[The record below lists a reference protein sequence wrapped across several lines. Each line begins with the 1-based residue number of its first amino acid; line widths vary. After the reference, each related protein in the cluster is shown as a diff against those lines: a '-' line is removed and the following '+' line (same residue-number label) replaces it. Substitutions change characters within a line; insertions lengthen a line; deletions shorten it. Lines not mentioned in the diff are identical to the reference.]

1 VRVQKVYSGQP
12 GAAEGGAVVRQEF
25 YVGCGD
31 FNIQLIGSFYV
42 RDVVIFDCI
51 QESVGEDQDEMVR
64 RRGGASVFIRGW
76 RILGGITVAQCLVQV
91 ANMIGWSAANQAS
104 LVSTRRGS
112 RAGSLSFL
120 VRSLGG
126 VSMQWVLMERSNWIH
141 VEGLPWMVL

>member
-1 VRVQKVYSGQP
+1 MRVQKVYSGQP

-64 RRGGASVFIRGW
+64 RRGGRVSSLEVGESW
-76 RILGGITVAQCLVQV
+76 G
-91 ANMIGWSAANQAS
+91 AS
-104 LVSTRRGS
+104 LLLNASS
-112 RAGSLSFL
+112 RL
-120 VRSLGG
+120 R
-126 VSMQWVLMERSNWIH
+126 I
-141 VEGLPWMVL
+141 